1 MTDASIWIGSNEL
14 CLLWK
19 TGRYL
24 RRKFLYLKR
33 SSIVCKKF
41 QIVHPEPCFTNF
53 QFFWGVLV
61 LTKLLLLFTDA
72 SVWIGWNELCLN
84 TLEGSFF
91 TFNDLVLP
99 AKVPESFSRTFF
111 DKFLVFWGL
120 LVQTK
125 LLLLITNS
133 SVQIGSN
140 ELCLLWNGW
149 QIFERKVS

>member
-1 MTDASIWIGSNEL
+1 MLLCEL
-14 CLLWK
+14 VEMNCV
-19 TGRYL
+19 
-24 RRKFLYLKR
+24 
-33 SSIVCKKF
+33 SPKK
-41 QIVHPEPCFTNF
+41 V
-53 QFFWGVLV
+53 
-61 LTKLLLLFTDA
+61 A
-72 SVWIGWNELCLN
+72 N